1 MGDRPDAFYESLPA
15 KRMAAGVLFRDGAGR
30 VLLVEPVYKERWE
43 VPGGI
48 VEVNESPRAAARRE
62 LLEELGLARSIGRLW
77 CIDWHSAEPPSTEA
91 VVLLFDGGNLTE
103 DETGAI
109 RLPPDELR
117 SWAFCALEE
126 AKGRLSPRMF
136 RRIASCLAS
145 PDQTLYLEDGVA
157 PRIT

>member
-1 MGDRPDAFYESLPA
+1 MGDRSDAFYESLPA
-15 KRMAAGVLFRDGAGR
+15 KRMAAGVLFRDGEGR
-30 VLLVEPVYKERWE
+30 VLLVEPVYKEHWE

-48 VEVNESPRAAARRE
+48 VEMNESPRAAARRE

-77 CIDWHSAEPPSTEA
+77 CVDWHSADAPATEA
-91 VVLLFDGGNLTE
+91 VVLLFDGGQLTE
-103 DETGAI
+103 DETAAI

-117 SWAFCALEE
+117 SWAFCALDE
-126 AKGRLSPRMF
+126 AKARLSPRLF

-157 PRIT
+157 PRST